1 MPVESPPLPVL
12 QEVADFLAGR
22 PTPDEILDFR
32 PSSAAQ
38 ERARELLARSNA
50 GELTLEE
57 DQELAQFDQIER
69 LMRLLKA
76 RIRAQSRP

>member
-1 MPVESPPLPVL
+1 MSVESPPLLVL
-12 QEVADFLAGR
+12 EEVADFLASR

-32 PSSAAQ
+32 PSNAAQ
-38 ERARELLARSNA
+38 ERARELLAKSSA

-76 RIRAQSRP
+76 RVRQAER